1 MRLLGIINVIFGL
14 ALLVLVS
21 AGVFSNVLADIASW
35 NQFEGLAAK
44 VVISSAC
51 VLALGSAAYLAF
63 GRGERTQSR

>member
-21 AGVFSNVLADIASW
+21 AGVFSDVLADIASW
-35 NQFEGLAAK
+35 NQFESLAAK
-44 VVISSAC
+44 VVISTAC

>member
-35 NQFEGLAAK
+35 NQFESLAAK
-44 VVISSAC
+44 VVISTAC